1 MKELTRTK
9 VDEFSIEKSITIEE
23 LQRTS
28 CEVKNKIISIEE
40 LFQDKEKIV
49 LNTKREDLFLNGVL
63 LTFEMSNGIYRIYS
77 NEHFIGIGIIKNNL
91 LKRDIIL

>member
-23 LQRTS
+23 LKSTPY
-28 CEVKNKIISIEE
+28 EVKNKIISIEE
-40 LFQDKEKIV
+40 LFHNNEKII
-49 LNTKREDLFLNGVL
+49 LNTRKEELFLNGAL
-63 LTFEMSNGIYRIYS
+63 LTFKMPNGIYRIYS

>member
-9 VDEFSIEKSITIEE
+9 VDEFSTEKSITIEE
-23 LQRTS
+23 LKRLPY
-28 CEVKNKIISIEE
+28 EVKNKIISIEE
-40 LFQDKEKIV
+40 LFQDKEIIA
-49 LNTKREDLFLNGVL
+49 LNTRKEELFLNGVL
-63 LTFEMSNGIYRIYS
+63 LTFEMPNGIYRIYS